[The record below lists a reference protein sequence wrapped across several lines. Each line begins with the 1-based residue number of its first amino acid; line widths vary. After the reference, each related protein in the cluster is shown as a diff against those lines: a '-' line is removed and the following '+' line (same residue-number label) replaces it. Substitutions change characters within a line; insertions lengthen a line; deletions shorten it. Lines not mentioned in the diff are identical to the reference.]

1 MNDKDTGVPVHIVRS
16 GPDDEREERARLG
29 LITERR
35 QWIKDRRAAI
45 SQQQTELREEGN
57 ELWKEDQELDVAER
71 SLRRLMDAQR

>member
-1 MNDKDTGVPVHIVRS
+1 MSASDNVIKLD
-16 GPDDEREERARLG
+16 EERARLG

-45 SQQQTELREEGN
+45 SQLQTELREEGN
-57 ELWKEDQELDVAER
+57 ALWKEDQELDVAER